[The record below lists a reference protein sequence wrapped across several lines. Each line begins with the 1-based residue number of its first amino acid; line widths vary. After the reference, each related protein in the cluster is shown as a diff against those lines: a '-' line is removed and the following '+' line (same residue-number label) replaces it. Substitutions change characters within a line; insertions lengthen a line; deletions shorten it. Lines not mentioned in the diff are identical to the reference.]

1 MKENRTE
8 RVVEMIVEL
17 ADTGRAELRK
27 QLEGMD
33 IGTERVP
40 DRVFQIWYEMKVGLI
55 PPGEGVVASPAMPF
69 NHPEIPPKPW
79 VWRDPATGMEQVVVC
94 SVVISPW
101 ELHLGMVDGGK
112 EIQERYER
120 ILRKQ
125 YEEVA

>member
-17 ADTGRAELRK
+17 ADTGRAALRK

-33 IGTERVP
+33 IGTTRIP
-40 DRVFQIWYEMKVGLI
+40 DRFFRAWYEMKVGLI
-55 PPGEGVVASPAMPF
+55 PAASGVTASPPMPF
-69 NHPEIPPKPW
+69 NHREIPKRAQW
-79 VWRDPATGMEQVVVC
+79 WTDPATGLQTIVVC
-94 SVVISPW
+94 SVIISPW